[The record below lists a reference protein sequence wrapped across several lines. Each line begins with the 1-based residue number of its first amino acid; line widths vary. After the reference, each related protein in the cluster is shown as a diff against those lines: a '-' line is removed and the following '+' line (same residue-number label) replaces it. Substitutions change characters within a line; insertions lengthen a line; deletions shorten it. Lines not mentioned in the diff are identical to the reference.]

1 MASSPTS
8 VITRL
13 HQAMNNHD
21 LDAFVAYF
29 DSAYRSEQPVH
40 PNRTFNGNG
49 QVRTNWAAFFAGV
62 PDFQAELL
70 RVATEGDVVW
80 SEWIWTGHRG
90 DGSTLDMSG
99 VVIAGISYDRIAWA
113 RLYVSIMEETE
124 QESAGIDATV
134 RRLAGT

>member
-13 HQAMNNHD
+13 HQVMTDHD
-21 LDAFVAYF
+21 LDAFVACF
-29 DSAYRSEQPVH
+29 DPAYRSEQPVH
-40 PNRTFNGNG
+40 PNRTFIGNE
-49 QVRTNWAAFFAGV
+49 QVRVNWAAFFAGV

-70 RVATEGDVVW
+70 RVVAEGDVAW

-99 VVIAGISYDRIAWA
+99 VIITGISHDRIAWA
-113 RLYVSIMEETE
+113 RLYMEETE
-124 QESAGIDATV
+124 QESPGIEATV
-134 RRLAGT
+134 QHLAGT